1 MHSHCSPTSLASK
14 ITGSDWNSTKRIDWQ
29 SFSGKARE
37 LYPDT
42 LVRTETIFVS
52 GQHALT
58 EWTVQATLIEPAF
71 GNWGQKVPI
80 SLHGASVVRTE
91 NGRITSWSDYLTV
104 SFSGGPRWR
113 HISQSGSNTEVFDY
127 RSLLLTLKTMLYEK

>member
-29 SFSGKARE
+29 SFSGRRRE

-58 EWTVQATLIEPAF
+58 KWTVQATLIEPTSS
-71 GNWGQKVPI
+71 NSRQKVPK
-80 SLHGASVVRTE
+80 SVHGVSVVLVE
-91 NGRITSWSDYLTV
+91 NLPSHRLAVIFHRVGRI
-104 SFSGGPRWR
+104 
-113 HISQSGSNTEVFDY
+113 
-127 RSLLLTLKTMLYEK
+127 LTLKRCY